1 LYNRTARRDGAPIP
15 PKEARMDPS
24 EELRR
29 SFRSVLVIAVSILV
43 TLLLF
48 LALEEVLRA
57 RLKPFA
63 GYAAAGNPQTLR
75 YIIFG
80 SAVAVIVLIRI
91 IRGAMMRKR
100 PGEDVGTLAQKI
112 ARASIVT
119 FVLAEVPA
127 VLGLLLFFLRGLNR
141 DFYALLF
148 VSLIIV
154 FMHFPRLS
162 SWEEWIAS

>member
-1 LYNRTARRDGAPIP
+1 
-15 PKEARMDPS
+15 MDPS

-29 SFRSVLVIAVSILV
+29 AYRSVLIIAISVLV
-43 TLLLF
+43 TLLMF
-48 LALEEVLRA
+48 LAVEEILRA

-63 GYAAAGNPQTLR
+63 GYAPAGNPQTLR
-75 YIIFG
+75 YAIFG
-80 SAVAVIVLIRI
+80 LAVAVILLIRV
-91 IRGAMMRKR
+91 IRGAMLRKR
-100 PGEDVGTLAQKI
+100 PGEDRGALAQRL
-112 ARASIVT
+112 ARASVVT
-119 FVLAEVPA
+119 FVLAEVPS